1 MILLMDSYYDWAGLF
16 TLGGL
21 VSLVTLALLEIV
33 LGIDN
38 IIFVAIVTGK
48 LGKEKQRRA
57 RTLGLLLAL
66 LMRIALL
73 FSLTWIIRF
82 SHPLIFLDS
91 VAPFISF
98 EPIGTESFAI
108 SLRDLILFGGGIFL
122 LISATVEINKKIV
135 GLETQEEQTSAPRNF
150 RKAIFQIMLIDVV
163 FSFDSILTA
172 IGLAN
177 NVIIMIAA
185 VIIAMIAMIMFSGQV
200 SKIINEY
207 PTIKMLALA
216 FLLMIGM
223 VLVAD
228 GLHFHV
234 PRGYVYFSVAFS
246 LLVEFLNLRMKR
258 NEDKRK
264 SV

>member
-1 MILLMDSYYDWAGLF
+1 MDFSNLFSIEGLLSLL
-16 TLGGL
+16 TL
-21 VSLVTLALLEIV
+21 SLLEIV

-57 RTLGLLLAL
+57 RTLGLLMAL
-66 LMRIALL
+66 VMRIALL
-73 FSLTWIIRF
+73 FSLTWIMGMAK
-82 SHPLIFLDS
+82 PFLFMTDT
-91 VAPFISF
+91 APFIALAPPAI
-98 EPIGTESFAI
+98 EHFALSI
-108 SLRDLILFGGGIFL
+108 RDIILFGGGIFL
-122 LISATVEINKKIV
+122 LINATVEINKKIV
-135 GLETQEEQTSAPRNF
+135 GLETREEQTDAPRNF

-177 NVIIMIAA
+177 NVIIMVVA
-185 VIIAMIAMIMFSGQV
+185 VIIAMIVMILFSGSV

-246 LLVEFLNLRMKR
+246 LMVEFLNLRMKR
-258 NEDKRK
+258 SEEKRK
-264 SV
+264 LSN